1 MKIKIVAAC
10 LGILVV
16 GPAIADDD
24 LTGADQLLCAPG
36 YVTACT
42 ADGECETGPPENWD
56 LPEFIEVDLD
66 NEMLSTTDSFGEDRS
81 TVIEHLSRLDGL
93 IFLQGVQGGNAFSIV
108 ITEITGDMSIA
119 IATEGE
125 TATSFGGCTPR

>member
-1 MKIKIVAAC
+1 MKKKIIAMS
-10 LGILVV
+10 LGILIF

-24 LTGADQLLCAPG
+24 LTGVDRLLCAPG

-42 ADGECETGPPENWD
+42 SDGQCESGPPENWD

-66 NEMLSTTDSFGEDRS
+66 NEMLSTTDSYGEDR
-81 TVIEHLSRLDGL
+81 TTLIEHLSRRDGL
-93 IFLQGVQGGNAFSIV
+93 IFLQGVQGENAFSII

-125 TATSFGGCTPR
+125 TATSFGACTPT

>member
-1 MKIKIVAAC
+1 MKKNIFAVG
-10 LGILVV
+10 LGVLIV

-24 LTGADQLLCAPG
+24 LTDVGQLLCAPG

-42 ADGECETGPPENWD
+42 ADGQCESGPPENWD

-66 NEMLSTTDSFGEDRS
+66 NAALSTTDSYGEDRS
-81 TVIEHLSRLDGL
+81 TDIEHLSRLEGL

-108 ITEITGDMSIA
+108 ITEITGDMTIA

-125 TATSFGGCTPR
+125 TATSFGGCTPT